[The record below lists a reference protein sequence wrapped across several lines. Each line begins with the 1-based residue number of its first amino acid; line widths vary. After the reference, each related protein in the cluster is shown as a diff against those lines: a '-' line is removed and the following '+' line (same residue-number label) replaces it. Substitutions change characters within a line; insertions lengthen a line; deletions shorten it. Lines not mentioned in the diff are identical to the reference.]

1 MSGIYIHIP
10 FCRKKC
16 HYCNFVSVASL
27 KWQPD
32 YIQAILKEIELQKSF
47 YFPETPVETVYF
59 GGGTPSVLSVS
70 QVSEILDKLNS
81 VFFLHNNSE
90 ITFEVN
96 PDDATPE
103 YLRSLKQAGIN
114 RLSIGTQSFHNSEL
128 EYLGRTHSAET
139 SIKSVFAAKD
149 AGFDNVSI
157 DIIYGLPESVSGDP
171 NYNIEQ
177 ALIAD
182 VQHISAYSLTME
194 PGTILANLAEKNK
207 MLPPDEELSVT
218 HFRLYMKLLV
228 EAGYEHYEISN
239 FAKQGYRSKHNSAY
253 WQNKAYLGLGAGAH
267 SFDQDRRF
275 INTGIITEYIRGIL
289 NDTPSRETEVLS
301 INDRYN
307 DYIITTIRT
316 SDGCNLKDIYNQFG
330 EEFGSYFLKN
340 IQPLI
345 EKQLIISEDS
355 HYFLTENG
363 KLWTDSVSEK
373 LIIDADHML

>member
-1 MSGIYIHIP
+1 
-10 FCRKKC
+10 
-16 HYCNFVSVASL
+16 
-27 KWQPD
+27 
-32 YIQAILKEIELQKSF
+32 
-47 YFPETPVETVYF
+47 
-59 GGGTPSVLSVS
+59 
-70 QVSEILDKLNS
+70 
-81 VFFLHNNSE
+81 
-90 ITFEVN
+90 
-96 PDDATPE
+96 
-103 YLRSLKQAGIN
+103 
-114 RLSIGTQSFHNSEL
+114 
-128 EYLGRTHSAET
+128 
-139 SIKSVFAAKD
+139 
-149 AGFDNVSI
+149 
-157 DIIYGLPESVSGDP
+157 
-171 NYNIEQ
+171 
-177 ALIAD
+177 
-182 VQHISAYSLTME
+182 
-194 PGTILANLAEKNK
+194 
-207 MLPPDEELSVT
+207 
-218 HFRLYMKLLV
+218 MKLLV